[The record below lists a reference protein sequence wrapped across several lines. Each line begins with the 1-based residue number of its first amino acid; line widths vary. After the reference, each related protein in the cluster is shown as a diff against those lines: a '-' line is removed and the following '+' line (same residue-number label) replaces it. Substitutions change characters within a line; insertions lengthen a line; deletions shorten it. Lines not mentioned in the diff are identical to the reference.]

1 MKKILLQFGVVVTF
15 FAAVCFAQSQTQ
27 TQPQTQTQSKPT
39 SLVDVAKKEKQ
50 RREKTK
56 PTKTFTNQDIQ
67 DFKTKNNLTDEKK
80 EGETEEQAAT
90 EDSDADNPTSVE
102 NEEAWHQKYQESQDK
117 IKAAE
122 DKINTLQSEINEL
135 TRAFYA
141 EADGVAQRPV
151 IEQERNDR
159 LNSLD
164 QAKKELEDAKQAAE
178 NLQDEARKAGVPPG
192 WVR

>member
-1 MKKILLQFGVVVTF
+1 MKKILLQFGVVLIF
-15 FAAVCFAQSQTQ
+15 FASICFAQSQTQ
-27 TQPQTQTQSKPT
+27 TQPQTQPQTKPS
-39 SLVDVAKKEKQ
+39 SLVDVAKKEKE

-80 EGETEEQAAT
+80 EGETEEQVAEDAT
-90 EDSDADNPTSVE
+90 TDNTDSVE
-102 NEEAWHQKYQESQDK
+102 NEEAWHQKYQQSQDK

-141 EADGVAQRPV
+141 EADGVAQRPL
-151 IEQERNDR
+151 IESERNDR

-164 QAKKELEDAKQAAE
+164 KAKKELEDAKQAAE
-178 NLQDEARKAGVPPG
+178 DLQDEARRAGVPPG